1 MIRRTITLPVPWI
14 SAGAKQ
20 MLTHFIAVFLLAFGT
35 SLVAG
40 ATNVI
45 NVNTAWSA
53 IIAAAAAGVTAV
65 AHYVIGL
72 IPTADVAA
80 EQNRVGLTLVSKSSL
95 YQVLVSVISTFLVI
109 LGAQLVGGA
118 ANVQSL
124 PDAKAVVLSA
134 IAAAVT
140 GVVTYL
146 FGLIPAPKPTPAI
159 T

>member
-1 MIRRTITLPVPWI
+1 MKRQTITLPIPWI

-20 MLTHFIAVFLLAFGT
+20 MLTHFVAVFLLAFGT

-45 NVNTAWSA
+45 DVNTAWSA
-53 IIAAAAAGVTAV
+53 IVAAAAAGAV
-65 AHYVIGL
+65 AIAHYVMGL
-72 IPTADVAA
+72 IPQPV
-80 EQNRVGLTLVSKSSL
+80 EQSNKVGLVLVSKSSL

-124 PDAKAVVLSA
+124 PDAKAVILSA

-140 GVVTYL
+140 GVVTYV
-146 FGLIPAPKPTPAI
+146 FGLIPAPKAPTIP
-159 T
+159 